1 MIRCLICNQSYSRR
15 DALQR
20 HERNVHGSGK
30 YTDQSQPLKEMTF
43 RHPFSMMVTGPS
55 GSGKTEW
62 TRKLLLSLLVQPPPE
77 RILWCFGQWQPLYE
91 DLQKRIPCIEFIR
104 GIPDYL
110 DNAQFMEPS
119 KRNLII
125 FDDLMTEAKCDQ
137 RIADLFTKGSHHRN
151 ISIVYLT
158 QNVFPQGRACR
169 DIALNMQYLV
179 LFNNPIDRQQVAT
192 LARRIYPSICAT
204 FMRKFEDATAT
215 PYGYLALDL
224 KSSTSEQDRLQ
235 TDIFV
240 DQQSP
245 DDGDISD
252 DEDANSVE
260 SLDYIRSISPPDKER
275 DESYKP
281 DIWNRRVSDLSPPV
295 NRRKQRDERSKLA
308 IWNRRFQNPIRQ
320 ENVEQFKAKV
330 NAYEER
336 GFSSDKAIHLAA
348 NDDLPSLRK
357 KLRRDYAQFLIDYY
371 ELQEDPVQ
379 QRILESAK
387 TFKNQHDMNQADSI
401 RQAIKLRKDLFMD
414 VWPNHNIET
423 EKASEDQEDSTTS

>member
-1 MIRCLICNQSYSRR
+1 M
-15 DALQR
+15 
-20 HERNVHGSGK
+20 
-30 YTDQSQPLKEMTF
+30 
-43 RHPFSMMVTGPS
+43 
-55 GSGKTEW
+55 
-62 TRKLLLSLLVQPPPE
+62 
-77 RILWCFGQWQPLYE
+77 
-91 DLQKRIPCIEFIR
+91 
-104 GIPDYL
+104 
-110 DNAQFMEPS
+110 
-119 KRNLII
+119 
-125 FDDLMTEAKCDQ
+125 
-137 RIADLFTKGSHHRN
+137 
-151 ISIVYLT
+151 
-158 QNVFPQGRACR
+158 
-169 DIALNMQYLV
+169 
-179 LFNNPIDRQQVAT
+179 
-192 LARRIYPSICAT
+192 
-204 FMRKFEDATAT
+204 
-215 PYGYLALDL
+215 
-224 KSSTSEQDRLQ
+224 
-235 TDIFV
+235 
-240 DQQSP
+240 
-245 DDGDISD
+245 
-252 DEDANSVE
+252 E

-281 DIWNRRVSDLSPPV
+281 YIWNRRVSDLSPPGKG
-295 NRRKQRDERSKLA
+295 RKQRDERSKLD

>member
-30 YTDQSQPLKEMTF
+30 YTILSQSLKEMTF
-43 RHPFSMMVTGPS
+43 RHPFSMMVTGPI

-62 TRKLLLSLLVQPPPE
+62 TRKLLLSSLVQPPPE
-77 RILWCFGQWQPLYE
+77 RILRCFGQWQPLYE

-104 GIPDYL
+104 GIQDYL
-110 DNAQFMEPS
+110 DNAQFIDPS

-169 DIALNMQYLV
+169 DIDLNTQYLV

-192 LARRIYPSICAT
+192 LARRIYPSTCAT
-204 FMRKFEDATAT
+204 FMRKFEDATVR
-215 PYGYLALDL
+215 PYGYLVLDL

-252 DEDANSVE
+252 DEDADSVE
-260 SLDYIRSISPPDKER
+260 SLDYIRNISPPDKEK
-275 DESYKP
+275 DESYEP
-281 DIWNRRVSDLSPPV
+281 HIWNRRVSDLSPPGK
-295 NRRKQRDERSKLA
+295 RRKLRDELSKPD
-308 IWNRRFQNPIRQ
+308 IWDRRFQNPIRQ
-320 ENVEQFKAKV
+320 ENIEQFKAKV
-330 NAYEER
+330 NAYEE
-336 GFSSDKAIHLAA
+336 
-348 NDDLPSLRK
+348 
-357 KLRRDYAQFLIDYY
+357 
-371 ELQEDPVQ
+371 
-379 QRILESAK
+379 
-387 TFKNQHDMNQADSI
+387 
-401 RQAIKLRKDLFMD
+401 
-414 VWPNHNIET
+414 
-423 EKASEDQEDSTTS
+423 